1 MPVKNKNVDGSNVP
15 GKNKKLD
22 LEDDDDADGKQ
33 DDCSDLTDNNHE
45 TDESSSKSF
54 PQKVSSWSMLLI
66 YVSKWFA
73 LYEKRNISKS
83 CAFITTVFGLC
94 LWQEVICVMYIVRF
108 YFHNFCFHFFTFPSN
123 STYIRRCLSQL

>member
-1 MPVKNKNVDGSNVP
+1 MVVISMDSRRKLLYIASVLPLSCNKYINLTFAERKCRPFIMPVKNKNVDGSNVP

-54 PQKVSSWSMLLI
+54 PQKVSS
-66 YVSKWFA
+66 
-73 LYEKRNISKS
+73 
-83 CAFITTVFGLC
+83 
-94 LWQEVICVMYIVRF
+94 
-108 YFHNFCFHFFTFPSN
+108 
-123 STYIRRCLSQL
+123 